1 MDDIDANLKTLSVR
15 GWRRKALDRTDAGG
29 CWRRPRLKEG
39 CSVTDDDDD
48 DNGDVFSLFIPLFQC
63 RDLTAMRWEV

>member
-15 GWRRKALDRTDAGG
+15 GWRRKALDRTDGGG

-48 DNGDVFSLFIPLFQC
+48 NCDVLVF
-63 RDLTAMRWEV
+63 